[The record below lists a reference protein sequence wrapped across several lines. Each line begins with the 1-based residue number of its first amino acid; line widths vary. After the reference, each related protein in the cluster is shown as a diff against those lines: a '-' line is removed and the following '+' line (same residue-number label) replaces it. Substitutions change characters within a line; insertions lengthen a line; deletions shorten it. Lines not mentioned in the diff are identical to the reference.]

1 MVHDP
6 LKSSHKVFDDKV
18 KTSKGTTGKK
28 KIKILKEAYDIWK
41 GI

>member
-6 LKSSHKVFDDKV
+6 LKSSHKTFDAKV
-18 KTSKGTTGKK
+18 KSSKGTKGLK
-28 KIKILKEAYDIWK
+28 KIKILKEAAAIWK